1 MSVTLTNTTRRVC
14 VVILT
19 HDGYCARVGR
29 CGCSARRDGALLP
42 TSLTLPAREPV
53 AGVDEAA
60 LALPQ
65 IAAAVRAGEIRV
77 APEEPVAAIAQ
88 APAEPSVPAPP
99 AAEPNDPRRPERRP
113 DQSRRGAR

>member
-19 HDGYCARVGR
+19 HDDYCARVGR
-29 CGCSARRDGALLP
+29 CGCSARRDGAVLP
-42 TSLTLPAREPV
+42 NSLTLPSREPV
-53 AGVDEAA
+53 AGLDEAV

-65 IAAAVRAGEIRV
+65 VAAAVRAGDIRV
-77 APEEPVAAIAQ
+77 APEEPVAAIAA
-88 APAEPSVPAPP
+88 APAEPPVPAPA
-99 AAEPNDPRRPERRP
+99 AAESNDPRRPERRP